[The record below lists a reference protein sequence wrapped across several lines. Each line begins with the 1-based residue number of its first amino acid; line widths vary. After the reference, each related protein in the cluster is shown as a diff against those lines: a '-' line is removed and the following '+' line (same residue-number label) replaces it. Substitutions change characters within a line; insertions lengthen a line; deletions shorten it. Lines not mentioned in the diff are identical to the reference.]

1 MNYVAT
7 IGLEVH
13 VQLKTCS
20 KMFCASAVKFG
31 AEPNTNTCPICLGLP
46 GALPVMNHE
55 ALRLTVLTGLML
67 GCDIAPVSKFDRKN
81 YFYPDMPKNY
91 QISQYDMPLCTNG
104 SVPLHDLA
112 YPKDA
117 QKTITT
123 PDREVHLVRI
133 HLEED
138 VAKSFHFENA
148 TGIDFNRAGTPL
160 MEIVTQPEIYSPEE
174 AFAFLT
180 ALKQILIYGDVSDAD
195 MEKGQLR
202 CDCNVSV
209 RPEEQTE
216 LGAKIEIKN
225 MNSISGVRRAL
236 AYEIQRQIGLLKS
249 SERLEQETRGWD
261 DTAGETFLMRTK
273 EFAHDYRYFPDPDL
287 VPVKT
292 DVLLADVRQ
301 RVPELPK
308 AKRARFVQQ
317 YHVSPYDAGV
327 LANDLDLA
335 RYFEVAAK
343 GAQKPKNVANWI
355 LNDLQNALTAAGKT
369 VHDCPIP
376 PETIDELV
384 NLIDSGKISGKQGKE
399 VFAEMFA
406 TGKRAAAIVK
416 EKGIEQL
423 SDSSAIEALCD
434 EVIQAN
440 PKPVADFKAGNVA
453 SLNFLKGQVIK
464 LSKGK
469 ANPQLVGEI
478 LERKL
483 KVSTGVLSGAP
494 SLGPLAVQINQS
506 ARWRHEFREIFAVAS
521 RMVKRVQTRIHCR
534 LGQRDATRARFVCE
548 NDFIPLDRG
557 NLIIETRYRPA
568 TEKCTCGFWRIEDRR
583 LDFVLSRDATH

>member
-1 MNYVAT
+1 LKSPIPYIAT

-13 VQLKTCS
+13 VQLKTRS
-20 KMFCASAVKFG
+20 KMFCASPVEFG
-31 AEPNTNTCPICLGLP
+31 AEPNTHTCPVCLGLP

-55 ALRLTVLTGLML
+55 ALRMTVLTGLML
-67 GCDIAPVSKFDRKN
+67 GCNIAPVSRFDRKN

-117 QKTITT
+117 QKSIAT
-123 PDREVHLVRI
+123 PDKEVHLVRI

-138 VAKSFHFENA
+138 VAKSFHFENS

-160 MEIVTQPEIYSPEE
+160 MEIVTQPDINSPEE

-180 ALKQILIYGDVSDAD
+180 ALKQILIYGGVSDAD

-209 RPEEQTE
+209 RDENQDA

-225 MNSISGVRRAL
+225 LNSISGVRRAL
-236 AYEIQRQIGLLKS
+236 AYEIRRQITVLDRGEQLL
-249 SERLEQETRGWD
+249 QETRGWD
-261 DTAGETFLMRTK
+261 DAASETFLMRTK

-292 DVLLADVRQ
+292 DVLVAEVRQ

-308 AKRARFVQQ
+308 ARRTRFVQQ
-317 YHVSPYDAGV
+317 YQMSPYDAAV
-327 LANDLDLA
+327 LANDLELA
-335 RYFEVAAK
+335 KYFEVAAK
-343 GAQKPKNVANWI
+343 GAKKPKNIANWI
-355 LNDLQNALTAAGKT
+355 LNDLQNALSAAGKGINE
-369 VHDCPIP
+369 CPVP
-376 PETIDELV
+376 PEALDELV
-384 NLIDSGKISGKQGKE
+384 NLINSGKISGKQGKD

-406 TGKRAAAIVK
+406 TGKSPAAIVK

-423 SDSSAIEALCD
+423 SDVSAIEALC
-434 EVIQAN
+434 EQVIVAN
-440 PKPVADFKAGNVA
+440 PKPVADFRAGNVA
-453 SLNFLKGQVIK
+453 SLNFLKGQVLK

-483 KVSTGVLSGAP
+483 KA
-494 SLGPLAVQINQS
+494 
-506 ARWRHEFREIFAVAS
+506 
-521 RMVKRVQTRIHCR
+521 
-534 LGQRDATRARFVCE
+534 
-548 NDFIPLDRG
+548 
-557 NLIIETRYRPA
+557 
-568 TEKCTCGFWRIEDRR
+568 
-583 LDFVLSRDATH
+583 

>member
-1 MNYVAT
+1 MNYLAT

-13 VQLKTCS
+13 VQLKTRS
-20 KMFCASAVKFG
+20 KMFCASPVEFG
-31 AEPNTNTCPICLGLP
+31 GEPNTHTCPICLGLP

-55 ALRLTVLTGLML
+55 ALRLTVLTGLLL
-67 GCDIAPVSKFDRKN
+67 GCDIAPICKFDRKN

-104 SVPLHDLA
+104 SVALHDLA

-117 QKTITT
+117 QKNIAT
-123 PDREVHLVRI
+123 PEKEVHLVRI

-138 VAKSFHFENA
+138 VAKSFHFENS

-160 MEIVTQPEIYSPEE
+160 MEIVTQPELNSPEE

-180 ALKQILIYGDVSDAD
+180 SLKQILIYGAVSDAD

-209 RPEEQTE
+209 RSERQTE
-216 LGAKIEIKN
+216 LGAKVEIKN
-225 MNSISGVRRAL
+225 LNSISGVRRAL
-236 AYEIQRQIGLLKS
+236 AYEIQRQISTL
-249 SERLEQETRGWD
+249 ERGEPLEQETRGWD
-261 DTAGETFLMRTK
+261 ATTGETFVMRTK

-292 DVLLADVRQ
+292 DLLLADVRE

-308 AKRARFVQQ
+308 AKRARFVEQ
-317 YHVSPYDAGV
+317 YQVSPYDAGV

-335 RYFEVAAK
+335 GYFETAAK
-343 GAQKPKNVANWI
+343 GAKKPKSIANWI
-355 LNDLQNALTAAGKT
+355 LNDLQNALSAASKT
-369 VHDCPIP
+369 IHDCPIP
-376 PETIDELV
+376 PEALDELV

-406 TGKRAAAIVK
+406 SGKRAAAIVK

-434 EVIQAN
+434 EVIAAN

-453 SLNFLKGQVIK
+453 SLNFLKGQVMK
-464 LSKGK
+464 LSNGK
-469 ANPQLVGEI
+469 ANPQLAGEI

-483 KVSTGVLSGAP
+483 KA
-494 SLGPLAVQINQS
+494 
-506 ARWRHEFREIFAVAS
+506 
-521 RMVKRVQTRIHCR
+521 
-534 LGQRDATRARFVCE
+534 
-548 NDFIPLDRG
+548 
-557 NLIIETRYRPA
+557 
-568 TEKCTCGFWRIEDRR
+568 
-583 LDFVLSRDATH
+583 

>member
-1 MNYVAT
+1 MNYLAT

-13 VQLKTCS
+13 VQLKTRS
-20 KMFCASAVKFG
+20 KMFCASPVEFG
-31 AEPNTNTCPICLGLP
+31 GEPNTHTCPICLGLP

-67 GCDIAPVSKFDRKN
+67 GCDIVPICKFDRKN

-104 SVPLHDLA
+104 SVALHDLA

-117 QKTITT
+117 QKNIAT
-123 PDREVHLVRI
+123 PDKEVHLVRI

-138 VAKSFHFENA
+138 VAKSFHFENS

-160 MEIVTQPEIYSPEE
+160 MEIVTQPELNSPEE

-180 ALKQILIYGDVSDAD
+180 LLKQILIYGAVSDAD

-209 RPEEQTE
+209 RPEKQTE

-225 MNSISGVRRAL
+225 LNSISGVRRAL
-236 AYEIQRQIGLLKS
+236 AYEIQRQISTL
-249 SERLEQETRGWD
+249 ERGEPLEQETRGWD
-261 DTAGETFLMRTK
+261 DATGETFLMRTK

-292 DVLLADVRQ
+292 EVLLADVRE

-308 AKRARFVQQ
+308 AKRARFVEQ
-317 YHVSPYDAGV
+317 YQVSPYDAGV

-335 RYFEVAAK
+335 GYFETAAK
-343 GAQKPKNVANWI
+343 GAKKPKSIANWI

-369 VHDCPIP
+369 IHDCPIP
-376 PETIDELV
+376 PEALDELV

-406 TGKRAAAIVK
+406 SGKRAAAIVK

-423 SDSSAIEALCD
+423 SDSGAIEALCD
-434 EVIQAN
+434 EVIAAN

-453 SLNFLKGQVIK
+453 SLNFLKGKVMK
-464 LSKGK
+464 LSNGK
-469 ANPQLVGEI
+469 ANPQLAGEI

-483 KVSTGVLSGAP
+483 KA
-494 SLGPLAVQINQS
+494 
-506 ARWRHEFREIFAVAS
+506 
-521 RMVKRVQTRIHCR
+521 
-534 LGQRDATRARFVCE
+534 
-548 NDFIPLDRG
+548 
-557 NLIIETRYRPA
+557 
-568 TEKCTCGFWRIEDRR
+568 
-583 LDFVLSRDATH
+583 

>member
-1 MNYVAT
+1 MNYIAT

-13 VQLKTCS
+13 VQLKTRS
-20 KMFCASAVKFG
+20 KMFCASPVEFG
-31 AEPNTNTCPICLGLP
+31 AEPNTHTCPVCLGLP
-46 GALPVMNHE
+46 GALAVMNHE
-55 ALRLTVLTGLML
+55 ALRMTVLAGLML
-67 GCDIAPVSKFDRKN
+67 GGDIAPVSKFDRKN

-91 QISQYDMPLCTNG
+91 QISQYDTPLCTNG

-117 QKTITT
+117 QKNIVT
-123 PDREVHLVRI
+123 PEKEVHLVRI

-138 VAKSFHFENA
+138 VAKSFHFESS

-160 MEIVTQPEIYSPEE
+160 MEIVTQPELNSPEE

-180 ALKQILIYGDVSDAD
+180 ALKQILIYGDVSDVD

-209 RPEEQTE
+209 RPEKQTE

-236 AYEIQRQIGLLKS
+236 AYEIQRQISLLDNG
-249 SERLEQETRGWD
+249 ERLEQETRGWD
-261 DTAGETFLMRTK
+261 DTTGETFLMRTK

-292 DVLLADVRQ
+292 ESLIADVRQ

-308 AKRARFVQQ
+308 AKRARFVEQ
-317 YHVSPYDAGV
+317 YQVSPYDAGV
-327 LANDLDLA
+327 LANDLELA
-335 RYFEVAAK
+335 RYFETAAK
-343 GAQKPKNVANWI
+343 GAKRPKNIANWI
-355 LNDLQNALTAAGKT
+355 LNDLQNALGGAGKT
-369 VHDCPIP
+369 IHDCPVP
-376 PETIDELV
+376 PERLDELV
-384 NLIDSGKISGKQGKE
+384 NLIESGKISGKQGKD

-406 TGKRAAAIVK
+406 TGKSPAAIVN
-416 EKGIEQL
+416 EQGIEQL
-423 SDSSAIEALCD
+423 TDSSVIEALCD
-434 EVIQAN
+434 EVITAN

-453 SLNFLKGQVIK
+453 SLNFLKGQVMK

-469 ANPQLVGEI
+469 ANPQLVGEV

-483 KVSTGVLSGAP
+483 KA
-494 SLGPLAVQINQS
+494 
-506 ARWRHEFREIFAVAS
+506 
-521 RMVKRVQTRIHCR
+521 
-534 LGQRDATRARFVCE
+534 
-548 NDFIPLDRG
+548 
-557 NLIIETRYRPA
+557 
-568 TEKCTCGFWRIEDRR
+568 
-583 LDFVLSRDATH
+583 

>member
-1 MNYVAT
+1 MTMVFNASTNTQSTMKYITT

-13 VQLKTCS
+13 VQLKTRS
-20 KMFCASAVKFG
+20 KMFCASPVEFG
-31 AEPNTNTCPICLGLP
+31 ADPNTHTCPVCLGLP

-55 ALRLTVLTGLML
+55 ALRMTVLTGLML
-67 GCDIAPVSKFDRKN
+67 RCEIAPICKFDRKN

-104 SVPLHDLA
+104 AVPLHDLA

-117 QKTITT
+117 QKTIATR
-123 PDREVHLVRI
+123 DKEVPLVRI

-138 VAKSFHFENA
+138 VAKSFHFENS

-160 MEIVTQPEIYSPEE
+160 MEIVSQPEINSPEE

-180 ALKQILIYGDVSDAD
+180 SLKQILIYGAVSDAD
-195 MEKGQLR
+195 MEKGQVR

-209 RPEEQTE
+209 RPESQTE

-225 MNSISGVRRAL
+225 LNSISGVRRDL
-236 AYEIQRQIGLLKS
+236 AYEIRRQISALENGDTV
-249 SERLEQETRGWD
+249 EQETRGWS

-292 DVLLADVRQ
+292 EVLLAEVRQ

-317 YHVSPYDAGV
+317 YQVSPYDAAV

-335 RYFEVAAK
+335 RYFEAAAK
-343 GAQKPKNVANWI
+343 GAKKPKNVANWI
-355 LNDLQNALTAAGKT
+355 LNDLQNALSSAGKT
-369 VHDCPIP
+369 INDCPIP
-376 PETIDELV
+376 PQALDELV

-406 TGKRAAAIVK
+406 SGRSADDIVK

-423 SDSSAIEALCD
+423 SDESEIEALCD
-434 EVIQAN
+434 QVIAAN
-440 PKPVADFKAGNVA
+440 PKPASDFKAGNAA
-453 SLNFLKGQVIK
+453 SLNFLKGQVMK

-469 ANPQLVGEI
+469 ANPQLAGAI
-478 LERKL
+478 LERRL
-483 KVSTGVLSGAP
+483 K
-494 SLGPLAVQINQS
+494 N
-506 ARWRHEFREIFAVAS
+506 
-521 RMVKRVQTRIHCR
+521 
-534 LGQRDATRARFVCE
+534 
-548 NDFIPLDRG
+548 
-557 NLIIETRYRPA
+557 
-568 TEKCTCGFWRIEDRR
+568 
-583 LDFVLSRDATH
+583 

>member
-1 MNYVAT
+1 MNYIAT

-13 VQLKTCS
+13 VQLKTRS
-20 KMFCASAVKFG
+20 KMFCDSPVEFG
-31 AEPNTNTCPICLGLP
+31 SEPNTHTCPICLGLP
-46 GALPVMNHE
+46 GALPVMNQE
-55 ALRLTVLTGLML
+55 ALRMTVLTGLML
-67 GCDIAPVSKFDRKN
+67 GCDIATVSKFDRKN

-117 QKTITT
+117 QKNIAT
-123 PDREVHLVRI
+123 PDKEVHLVRI

-138 VAKSFHFENA
+138 VAKSLHLENS

-160 MEIVTQPEIYSPEE
+160 MEIVTQPEINSPEE

-180 ALKQILIYGDVSDAD
+180 ALKQILIYGAVSDVD

-209 RPEEQTE
+209 RPEKETE

-236 AYEIQRQIGLLKS
+236 AYETRRQISVLESG
-249 SERLEQETRGWD
+249 EQLEQETRGWD

-292 DVLLADVRQ
+292 DVLVADVRE

-308 AKRARFVQQ
+308 AKRARFVEQ
-317 YHVSPYDAGV
+317 YQVSSYDAAV
-327 LANDLDLA
+327 LANDLALA
-335 RYFEVAAK
+335 KYFEMAAK
-343 GAQKPKNVANWI
+343 GAKKPKNIANWI
-355 LNDLQNALTAAGKT
+355 LNDLQNALSAAGKT
-369 VHDCPIP
+369 IHDCLIP
-376 PETIDELV
+376 PEALDELV
-384 NLIDSGKISGKQGKE
+384 SLIEVGKISGKQGKE

-406 TGKRAAAIVK
+406 TGRNAGAIVK

-423 SDSSAIEALCD
+423 SDSGSIETLCD
-434 EVIQAN
+434 EVIKAN
-440 PKPVADFKAGNVA
+440 PKPVADFKGGNVA
-453 SLNFLKGQVIK
+453 SLNFLKGQVMK

-469 ANPQLVGEI
+469 ANPQVVGEI

-483 KVSTGVLSGAP
+483 KA
-494 SLGPLAVQINQS
+494 
-506 ARWRHEFREIFAVAS
+506 
-521 RMVKRVQTRIHCR
+521 
-534 LGQRDATRARFVCE
+534 
-548 NDFIPLDRG
+548 
-557 NLIIETRYRPA
+557 
-568 TEKCTCGFWRIEDRR
+568 
-583 LDFVLSRDATH
+583 